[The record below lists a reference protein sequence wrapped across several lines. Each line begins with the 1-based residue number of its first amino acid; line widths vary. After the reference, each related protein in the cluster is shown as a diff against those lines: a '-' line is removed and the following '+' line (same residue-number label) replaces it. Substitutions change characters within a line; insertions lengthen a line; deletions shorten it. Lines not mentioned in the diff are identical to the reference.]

1 MDRGRAE
8 PAGAALKAVTDERFA
23 KSVELLGRDADQVR
37 IRAQHALAVSAKEVV
52 RVAAQR
58 LVRDLL
64 PKRADAAPTFDLDL
78 SGARTNR
85 LDLSGR
91 VVGRLLMQRAQLLHR
106 TDFSGTEFRGRVHFT
121 AAEPRGP
128 LTFAGAVFRERAG
141 FDGMRSADEVNFARA
156 EFRRGATF
164 DDAEFAGATALRQ

>member
-1 MDRGRAE
+1 M
-8 PAGAALKAVTDERFA
+8 KAVTDERFA
-23 KSVELLGRDADQVR
+23 KSVELLGHDADQVR
-37 IRAQHALAVSAKEVV
+37 VRARHALAVSAKDVV

-78 SGARTNR
+78 SG
-85 LDLSGR
+85 R

-106 TDFSGTEFRGRVHFT
+106 TNFSGTEFRGRVYFT
-121 AAEPRGP
+121 AAEPCGP

-141 FDGMRSADEVNFARA
+141 FDGMCSANEVNFAQA
-156 EFRRGATF
+156 EFRRGGTF
-164 DDAEFAGATALRQ
+164 DGAEFAGATALRQ

>member
-1 MDRGRAE
+1 M
-8 PAGAALKAVTDERFA
+8 
-23 KSVELLGRDADQVR
+23 ELLGRDADQVR
-37 IRAQHALAVSAKEVV
+37 VRAQHALAVSAKEVV

-64 PKRADAAPTFDLDL
+64 PKRAAAAPTFDLDL

-141 FDGMRSADEVNFARA
+141 FDGMRSANEVNFARA